1 MYDDTL
7 DSDVSDQ
14 NSDKEM
20 KKVMMMIVEAEYSCG
35 KGRDIQKL
43 DSNKMDELKAVIEAE
58 IEHWEFKYEKFE
70 SKIWKSCCL

>member
-20 KKVMMMIVEAEYSCG
+20 KKVMMMIVEAECMMLMG
-35 KGRDIQKL
+35 FTIML
-43 DSNKMDELKAVIEAE
+43 LVM
-58 IEHWEFKYEKFE
+58 F
-70 SKIWKSCCL
+70 